1 MYQHAYGVIP
11 GCSPHA
17 FAPCQRRILD
27 NFATP
32 AECSDLIEA
41 TEMAMENLFHQG
53 DQTSI
58 APASSGKRLGL
69 RGSLLF
75 RCAAKFLP
83 PFSGCLM
90 RLFALA
96 SCSRKLFVATAGIC
110 C

>member
-32 AECSDLIEA
+32 AECSDLIDA

-53 DQTSI
+53 CALRVMYTRCLSAARNGRSARRGHAYRRWTKGR
-58 APASSGKRLGL
+58 APPAGLG
-69 RGSLLF
+69 
-75 RCAAKFLP
+75 A
-83 PFSGCLM
+83 
-90 RLFALA
+90 
-96 SCSRKLFVATAGIC
+96 
-110 C
+110 

>member
-32 AECSDLIEA
+32 AECADLIEA

-75 RCAAKFLP
+75 RCAAKFPP
-83 PFSGCLM
+83 PFSGC
-90 RLFALA
+90 
-96 SCSRKLFVATAGIC
+96 
-110 C
+110 